1 MKVALIRKEYTLSW
15 GGAESYV
22 VHLSRYLAE
31 RGTYCSCLR
40 QHLGYSQ
47 LIHAITFHRIPMI
60 DFYSP
65 FKKPHLSRL
74 QH

>member
-31 RGTYCSCLR
+31 RGHTVHVFANTWDLPSDPR
-40 QHLGYSQ
+40 
-47 LIHAITFHRIPMI
+47 ITFHRVPMLA
-60 DFYSP
+60 FYSP
-65 FKKPHLSRL
+65 
-74 QH
+74 